1 MYRAAAFRDYF
12 MRTIAGTKNSA
23 DNYNSYLNRIDKAV
37 GGLDEKIRSE
47 GIDSVRAWS
56 RTTKDGPFEKY
67 PSDSRSILKSYLD
80 FTERMQMRG
89 EPNDQPEAVQDS
101 VEATGT
107 VFRVEKEMQTAVRKQ
122 LTMLEPGLREAD
134 GGLEVSIA
142 TGRVDILAEDAN
154 GQLVVIELKA
164 GVCPSGALEQTL
176 GYAEALAEER
186 RRPVRAFLVA
196 AEFPERTRAAARR
209 TRDLELR
216 TYEFSLRFHNVS

>member
-1 MYRAAAFRDYF
+1 
-12 MRTIAGTKNSA
+12 
-23 DNYNSYLNRIDKAV
+23 
-37 GGLDEKIRSE
+37 
-47 GIDSVRAWS
+47 
-56 RTTKDGPFEKY
+56 
-67 PSDSRSILKSYLD
+67 LKSYLD

-89 EPNDQPEAVQDS
+89 EPNDQPDAVQDS
-101 VEATGT
+101 VEAAGT

-134 GGLEVSIA
+134 GGLEESIA

-176 GYAEALAEER
+176 GYAEALAEAR
-186 RRPVRAFLVA
+186 HRPVRAFLVA

-216 TYEFSLRFHNVS
+216 TYQFSPRFHNVS